1 MIVAIDG
8 PAASGKSTSA
18 KLLAK
23 ELGFLYLDTG
33 AMYRCVSW
41 AVIKDEIDLSND
53 RQLLNFLKKF
63 KIDLKN
69 TGNRSSFYVNNE
81 DVTDLIRKSNIS
93 QRVSEVS
100 AIPDIRDFMVDI
112 QRNFAKSENCVME
125 GRDIGTVVFPKAEVK
140 FFIVASDEV
149 RAKRRKLELE
159 SLGEKKSLSELI
171 DEIRRRDDFDSNRG
185 HSPLKKAFD
194 AIEIDTTDLSIDE
207 QVKLML
213 GIVKQKIIGNKTV
226 D

>member
-18 KLLAK
+18 KLLAN

-53 RQLLNFLKKF
+53 KQLLNFLKKF

-69 TGNRSSFYVNNE
+69 TGNRSSFYVNNK

-93 QRVSEVS
+93 QKVSEVS

-112 QRNFAKSENCVME
+112 QRNYAKSENCVME

-140 FFIVASDEV
+140 FFIIASDEV

-213 GIVKQKIIGNKTV
+213 GIVKQKIIGNKK
-226 D
+226 

>member
-53 RQLLNFLKKF
+53 RQLLNFLKIF

-69 TGNRSSFYVNNE
+69 TGNRSSFYVNNK

-100 AIPDIRDFMVDI
+100 AIPDIRDYMVDI
-112 QRNFAKSENCVME
+112 QRNYAKSENCVME

-140 FFIVASDEV
+140 FFIIASDEV

-207 QVKLML
+207 QVRLML
-213 GIVKQKIIGNKTV
+213 GIVKQKIIGNKK
-226 D
+226 

>member
-53 RQLLNFLKKF
+53 RQLLNFLKIF

-69 TGNRSSFYVNNE
+69 TGNRSSFYVNNK

-112 QRNFAKSENCVME
+112 QRNYAKSENCVME

-140 FFIVASDEV
+140 FFIIASDEV

-171 DEIRRRDDFDSNRG
+171 DEIRRRDDFDSSRG

-207 QVKLML
+207 QVRLML
-213 GIVKQKIIGNKTV
+213 GIVKQKIIGNKK
-226 D
+226 

>member
-53 RQLLNFLKKF
+53 RQLLNFLKIF

-69 TGNRSSFYVNNE
+69 TGNRSSFYVNNK

-112 QRNFAKSENCVME
+112 QRNYAKSENCVME

-140 FFIVASDEV
+140 FFIIASDEV

-194 AIEIDTTDLSIDE
+194 AVEIDTTDLSIDE

-213 GIVKQKIIGNKTV
+213 GRVKQKIIGNKK
-226 D
+226 

>member
-41 AVIKDEIDLSND
+41 AVIKDEIDLSNE
-53 RQLLNFLKKF
+53 RQLLNFLKIF

-69 TGNRSSFYVNNE
+69 TGNRSSFYVNNK

-112 QRNFAKSENCVME
+112 QRNYAKSENCVME

-140 FFIVASDEV
+140 FFIIASDEV

-213 GIVKQKIIGNKTV
+213 GIVKQKIIGNKK
-226 D
+226 

>member
-1 MIVAIDG
+1 
-8 PAASGKSTSA
+8 
-18 KLLAK
+18 
-23 ELGFLYLDTG
+23 
-33 AMYRCVSW
+33 
-41 AVIKDEIDLSND
+41 
-53 RQLLNFLKKF
+53 
-63 KIDLKN
+63 
-69 TGNRSSFYVNNE
+69 
-81 DVTDLIRKSNIS
+81 
-93 QRVSEVS
+93 
-100 AIPDIRDFMVDI
+100 MVDI
-112 QRNFAKSENCVME
+112 QRNYAKSENCVME

-140 FFIVASDEV
+140 FFIIASDEV

-213 GIVKQKIIGNKTV
+213 DIVKQKIIGNKK
-226 D
+226 

>member
-69 TGNRSSFYVNNE
+69 TGNRSSFYVNNK

-93 QRVSEVS
+93 QKVSEVS

-213 GIVKQKIIGNKTV
+213 GIVKQKIIGNKK
-226 D
+226 

>member
-33 AMYRCVSW
+33 AMYRCASW

-53 RQLLNFLKKF
+53 RQLLNFLKIF

-69 TGNRSSFYVNNE
+69 TGNRSSFYVNNK

-100 AIPDIRDFMVDI
+100 AVPDIRDFMVDI
-112 QRNFAKSENCVME
+112 QRNYAKSENCVME

-140 FFIVASDEV
+140 FFIIASDEV

-213 GIVKQKIIGNKTV
+213 GIVKQKIIGNKK
-226 D
+226 

>member
-53 RQLLNFLKKF
+53 RQLLNFLKIF

-69 TGNRSSFYVNNE
+69 TGNRSSFYVNNK

-93 QRVSEVS
+93 QKVSEVS

-112 QRNFAKSENCVME
+112 QRNYAKSENCVME

-140 FFIVASDEV
+140 FFIIASDEV

-213 GIVKQKIIGNKTV
+213 DIVKQKIIGNKK
-226 D
+226 

>member
-53 RQLLNFLKKF
+53 KQLLNFLKKF

-69 TGNRSSFYVNNE
+69 TGNRSSFYVNNK

-100 AIPDIRDFMVDI
+100 AIPDIRDFMVNI
-112 QRNFAKSENCVME
+112 QRNYAKSENCVME

-140 FFIVASDEV
+140 FFIIASDEV

-159 SLGEKKSLSELI
+159 LLGEKKSLSELI

-213 GIVKQKIIGNKTV
+213 GIVKQKIIGNKK
-226 D
+226 

>member
-23 ELGFLYLDTG
+23 ELSFLYLDTG

-53 RQLLNFLKKF
+53 RQLLNFLKIF

-69 TGNRSSFYVNNE
+69 TGNRSSFYVNNK

-112 QRNFAKSENCVME
+112 QRNYAKSENCVME

-140 FFIVASDEV
+140 FFIIASDEV

-213 GIVKQKIIGNKTV
+213 GIVKQKIIGNKK
-226 D
+226 

>member
-23 ELGFLYLDTG
+23 ELDFLYLDTG

-41 AVIKDEIDLSND
+41 AIIKDEIDLSND
-53 RQLLNFLKKF
+53 RQLLNFLKIF

-69 TGNRSSFYVNNE
+69 TGNRSSFYVNNK

-112 QRNFAKSENCVME
+112 QRNYAKSENCVME

-140 FFIVASDEV
+140 FFIIASDEV

-213 GIVKQKIIGNKTV
+213 GIVKQKIIGNKK
-226 D
+226 

>member
-53 RQLLNFLKKF
+53 RQLLNFLKIF

-69 TGNRSSFYVNNE
+69 TGNRSSFYVNNK

-112 QRNFAKSENCVME
+112 QRSYAKSENCVME

-140 FFIVASDEV
+140 FFIIASDEV

-213 GIVKQKIIGNKTV
+213 GIVKQKIIGNKK
-226 D
+226 

>member
-53 RQLLNFLKKF
+53 RQLLKFLKTF

-69 TGNRSSFYVNNE
+69 AGNRSSFYVNNK

-100 AIPDIRDFMVDI
+100 AIPDIRDFMVNI
-112 QRNFAKSENCVME
+112 QRNYAKSENCVME

-140 FFIVASDEV
+140 FFIIASDEV

-207 QVKLML
+207 LVKLML
-213 GIVKQKIIGNKTV
+213 GMVKQKIIGNKK
-226 D
+226 

>member
-23 ELGFLYLDTG
+23 KLGFLYLDTG

-53 RQLLNFLKKF
+53 RQLLNFLKIF

-69 TGNRSSFYVNNE
+69 TGNRSSFYVNNK

-93 QRVSEVS
+93 QKVSEVS

-112 QRNFAKSENCVME
+112 QRNYAKSENCVME

-140 FFIVASDEV
+140 FFIIASDEV

-213 GIVKQKIIGNKTV
+213 GIVKQKIIGNKK
-226 D
+226 

>member
-23 ELGFLYLDTG
+23 KLGFLYLDTG

-53 RQLLNFLKKF
+53 RQLLNFLKIF

-69 TGNRSSFYVNNE
+69 IDNRSSFYVNNK

-112 QRNFAKSENCVME
+112 QRNYAKSENCVME

-140 FFIVASDEV
+140 FFIIASDEV

-213 GIVKQKIIGNKTV
+213 GIVKQKIIGNKK
-226 D
+226 

>member
-23 ELGFLYLDTG
+23 KLGFLYLDTG

-69 TGNRSSFYVNNE
+69 TGNLLSFYVNNK

-93 QRVSEVS
+93 QKVSEVS

-140 FFIVASDEV
+140 FFIVASD
-149 RAKRRKLELE
+149 
-159 SLGEKKSLSELI
+159 
-171 DEIRRRDDFDSNRG
+171 
-185 HSPLKKAFD
+185 
-194 AIEIDTTDLSIDE
+194 
-207 QVKLML
+207 
-213 GIVKQKIIGNKTV
+213 
-226 D
+226 

>member
-18 KLLAK
+18 KLLAN

-53 RQLLNFLKKF
+53 RQLLNFLKIF

-69 TGNRSSFYVNNE
+69 TGNRSSFYVNNK

-112 QRNFAKSENCVME
+112 QRNYAKSENCVME

-140 FFIVASDEV
+140 FFIIASDEV

-207 QVKLML
+207 QVRLML
-213 GIVKQKIIGNKTV
+213 GIVKQKIIGNKK
-226 D
+226 

>member
-53 RQLLNFLKKF
+53 KQLLNFLKKF

-69 TGNRSSFYVNNE
+69 TGNRSSFYVNNK

-100 AIPDIRDFMVDI
+100 AIPDIRDFMVNI
-112 QRNFAKSENCVME
+112 QRNYAKSENCVME

-140 FFIVASDEV
+140 FFIIASNEV

-159 SLGEKKSLSELI
+159 ALGEKKSLSELI

-194 AIEIDTTDLSIDE
+194 AIEIDTTDLSINE

-213 GIVKQKIIGNKTV
+213 GIVKQKIIGNKK
-226 D
+226 

>member
-41 AVIKDEIDLSND
+41 AIIKDEIDLSND
-53 RQLLNFLKKF
+53 RQLLNFLKIF

-69 TGNRSSFYVNNE
+69 TGNRSSFYVNNK

-112 QRNFAKSENCVME
+112 QRNYAKSENCVME

-140 FFIVASDEV
+140 FFIIASDEV

-207 QVKLML
+207 QVRLML
-213 GIVKQKIIGNKTV
+213 GIVKQKIIGNKK
-226 D
+226 

>member
-53 RQLLNFLKKF
+53 RQLLNFLKIF

-69 TGNRSSFYVNNE
+69 TGNRSSFYVNNK

-93 QRVSEVS
+93 QKVSEVS

-112 QRNFAKSENCVME
+112 QRNYAKSENCVME

-159 SLGEKKSLSELI
+159 SLGEKNL
-171 DEIRRRDDFDSNRG
+171 
-185 HSPLKKAFD
+185 
-194 AIEIDTTDLSIDE
+194 
-207 QVKLML
+207 
-213 GIVKQKIIGNKTV
+213 
-226 D
+226 

>member
-53 RQLLNFLKKF
+53 KQLLNFLKTF

-69 TGNRSSFYVNNE
+69 TGNRSSFYVNNK

-112 QRNFAKSENCVME
+112 QRNYAKSENCVME

-140 FFIVASDEV
+140 FFIIASDEV

-213 GIVKQKIIGNKTV
+213 GIVKQKIIGNKK
-226 D
+226 

>member
-41 AVIKDEIDLSND
+41 AVIKNEIDLSND
-53 RQLLNFLKKF
+53 RQLLNFLKIF

-69 TGNRSSFYVNNE
+69 TGNRSSFYVNNK

-112 QRNFAKSENCVME
+112 QRNYAKSENCVME

-140 FFIVASDEV
+140 FFIIASDEV

-213 GIVKQKIIGNKTV
+213 GIVKQKIIGNKK
-226 D
+226 

>member
-23 ELGFLYLDTG
+23 ELSFLYLDTG

-69 TGNRSSFYVNNE
+69 TGNRSSFYVNNK

-112 QRNFAKSENCVME
+112 QRNYAKSENCVME

-140 FFIVASDEV
+140 FFIIASDEV

-213 GIVKQKIIGNKTV
+213 GIVKQKIIGNKK
-226 D
+226 

>member
-53 RQLLNFLKKF
+53 RQLLNFLKIF

-69 TGNRSSFYVNNE
+69 TGNRSSFYVNNK

-112 QRNFAKSENCVME
+112 QRNYAKSENCVMD

-140 FFIVASDEV
+140 FFIIASDEV

-213 GIVKQKIIGNKTV
+213 GIVKQKIIGNKK
-226 D
+226 

>member
-53 RQLLNFLKKF
+53 RQLLNFLKIF

-69 TGNRSSFYVNNE
+69 SGNRSSFYVNNK

-112 QRNFAKSENCVME
+112 QRNYAKSENCVME

-140 FFIVASDEV
+140 FFIIASDEV

-207 QVKLML
+207 QVRLML
-213 GIVKQKIIGNKTV
+213 GIVKQKIIGNKK
-226 D
+226 

>member
-53 RQLLNFLKKF
+53 RQLLNFLKIF

-69 TGNRSSFYVNNE
+69 TGNRSSFYVNNK

-112 QRNFAKSENCVME
+112 QRNYAKSENCVMD
-125 GRDIGTVVFPKAEVK
+125 GRDIGTVVFPMAEVK
-140 FFIVASDEV
+140 FFIIASDEV

-213 GIVKQKIIGNKTV
+213 GIVKQKIIGNKK
-226 D
+226 

>member
-53 RQLLNFLKKF
+53 RQLLNFLKIF

-69 TGNRSSFYVNNE
+69 TGNRSSFYVNNK

-93 QRVSEVS
+93 QKVSEVS

-112 QRNFAKSENCVME
+112 QRNYAKSENCVME

-207 QVKLML
+207 QVRLML
-213 GIVKQKIIGNKTV
+213 GIVKQKIIGNKK
-226 D
+226 

>member
-53 RQLLNFLKKF
+53 RQLLNFLKIF

-69 TGNRSSFYVNNE
+69 TGNRSSFYVNNK

-112 QRNFAKSENCVME
+112 QRNYAKSENCVME

-140 FFIVASDEV
+140 FFIIASDEV

-194 AIEIDTTDLSIDE
+194 AIEIDTTDLSIDG

-213 GIVKQKIIGNKTV
+213 GIVKQKIIGNKK
-226 D
+226 

>member
-23 ELGFLYLDTG
+23 ELDFLYLDTG

-41 AVIKDEIDLSND
+41 AIIKDEIDLSND
-53 RQLLNFLKKF
+53 KQLLNFLKKF

-69 TGNRSSFYVNNE
+69 TGNRSSFYVNNK

-112 QRNFAKSENCVME
+112 QRNYAKSENCVME

-140 FFIVASDEV
+140 FFIIASDEV

-213 GIVKQKIIGNKTV
+213 GIVKQKIIGNKK
-226 D
+226 

>member
-69 TGNRSSFYVNNE
+69 TGNRSSFYVNNK

-100 AIPDIRDFMVDI
+100 AIPDIRDFMVNI
-112 QRNFAKSENCVME
+112 QRNYAKSENCVME

-140 FFIVASDEV
+140 FFIIASDEV

-171 DEIRRRDDFDSNRG
+171 GEIRRRDDFDSNRG

-213 GIVKQKIIGNKTV
+213 GIVKQKIIGNKK
-226 D
+226 

>member
-53 RQLLNFLKKF
+53 RQLLNFLKIF

-69 TGNRSSFYVNNE
+69 TGNRSSFYVNNK

-112 QRNFAKSENCVME
+112 QRNYAKSENCVME

-140 FFIVASDEV
+140 FFIIASDEV

-207 QVKLML
+207 QVRLML
-213 GIVKQKIIGNKTV
+213 GIVKQKIIGNKK
-226 D
+226 

>member
-53 RQLLNFLKKF
+53 RQLLNFLKIF

-69 TGNRSSFYVNNE
+69 TGNRSSFYVNNK

-112 QRNFAKSENCVME
+112 QRNYAKSENCVME
-125 GRDIGTVVFPKAEVK
+125 GRDIGTVVFPRAEVK
-140 FFIVASDEV
+140 FFIIASDEV

-185 HSPLKKAFD
+185 YSPLKKAFD

-213 GIVKQKIIGNKTV
+213 GIVKQKIIGNKK
-226 D
+226 

>member
-69 TGNRSSFYVNNE
+69 TGNRSSFYVNNK

-112 QRNFAKSENCVME
+112 QRNYAKSENCVME

-140 FFIVASDEV
+140 FFIIASDEV

-207 QVKLML
+207 QVRLML
-213 GIVKQKIIGNKTV
+213 GIVKQKIIGNKK
-226 D
+226 

>member
-23 ELGFLYLDTG
+23 ELGFIYLDTG

-53 RQLLNFLKKF
+53 RQLLNFLKIF

-69 TGNRSSFYVNNE
+69 TGNRSSFYVNNK

-140 FFIVASDEV
+140 FFIIASDEV

-207 QVKLML
+207 QVRLML
-213 GIVKQKIIGNKTV
+213 GIVKQKIIGNKK
-226 D
+226 

>member
-53 RQLLNFLKKF
+53 KQLLNFLKKF

-69 TGNRSSFYVNNE
+69 TGNRSSFYVNNK

-100 AIPDIRDFMVDI
+100 AIPYIRDFMVDI
-112 QRNFAKSENCVME
+112 QRNYAKSENCVME

-140 FFIVASDEV
+140 FFIIASDEV

-213 GIVKQKIIGNKTV
+213 GIVKQKIIGNKK
-226 D
+226 

>member
-1 MIVAIDG
+1 MIIAIDG

-53 RQLLNFLKKF
+53 RQLLNFLKIF

-69 TGNRSSFYVNNE
+69 TGDRSSFYVNNK
-81 DVTDLIRKSNIS
+81 DVTDLIRKSSIS

-112 QRNFAKSENCVME
+112 QRNYAKSENCVME

-140 FFIVASDEV
+140 FFIIASDEV

-213 GIVKQKIIGNKTV
+213 GIVKQKIIGNKK
-226 D
+226 

>member
-53 RQLLNFLKKF
+53 RQLLNFLKIF

-69 TGNRSSFYVNNE
+69 TGNRSSFYVNNK

-112 QRNFAKSENCVME
+112 QRNYAKSENCVME

-140 FFIVASDEV
+140 FFIIASDEV

-213 GIVKQKIIGNKTV
+213 GIVKQKIIVNKK
-226 D
+226 

>member
-53 RQLLNFLKKF
+53 RQLLNFLKIF

-69 TGNRSSFYVNNE
+69 TGNRSSFYVNNK

-100 AIPDIRDFMVDI
+100 AIPHIRDFMVDI
-112 QRNFAKSENCVME
+112 QRNYAKSENCVME

-140 FFIVASDEV
+140 FFIIASDEV

-213 GIVKQKIIGNKTV
+213 GIVKQKIIGNKK
-226 D
+226 